1 MLDKDV
7 FKNPPSEFRGVPFW
21 SLNDR
26 LYPVEIK
33 RQIDLLWDAGYGGA
47 FFHAR
52 EGLATPFLGR
62 EWFDAFEAAIE
73 EAESKGMYI
82 WIYDELWWPSGFA
95 GGMVPAIDPGY
106 RAKAILMIPG
116 ERAYDGSD
124 VIATFKCRVRGG
136 LPIEYE
142 RVKPGE
148 ESGDYVYL
156 TFVRYTASTGE
167 TWFCGFSYVDLLDPN
182 VVKKF
187 IEIAYEPYAYRYSKN
202 FGGVIPGIF
211 TDETNF
217 SASRPPRVRLP
228 AVIPPRGPRFPVVA
242 LPWTDKLPVIFK
254 EKYGYDILDRLPE
267 LFLDIGSYTETRYH
281 FWKLVTSLFV
291 ESFSKQLYEW
301 CEKHNLKFTGHYLA
315 EDTLLSQ
322 ITSIGAAMP
331 HYEYQHTPGIDHLG
345 MQIWRSLLT
354 AKQVASVANQLGK
367 NRVLCEAYG
376 CLGNYPSF
384 ADRKWIGD
392 WLYAMGVNLLNH
404 HLVPYSMR
412 GRRKRDYGLNIHWSQ
427 PWWRYNRVIE
437 DYYARLSY
445 ILSRGYRPTK
455 LLVIHPISG
464 AWSLYSPLN
473 NSKVVELDKVFEKL
487 LRMLLSIHMDF
498 DLGDEILVEKYG
510 RVADGKFYVGMI
522 GYEAVLIP
530 PSPSLSSSI
539 VRLLEEFVESGGLV
553 LAVSPTPYM
562 VDGKPSETIGK
573 LISRAKVLDR
583 IDRNLL
589 EDSLKDLRNVVIEG
603 DPYGDVLSHLRIDG
617 DSYILFIAN
626 SSRVREYDLKIRV
639 DGLYTVEL
647 WDPFTG
653 SIEAYPVE
661 YAEGKTLLKLN
672 LPPIGSAL
680 FVLKPGSTGSI
691 NTMRRCKLVS
701 EIPISG
707 VWSVRRRNLNVL
719 VLDYCRYSVGGAWSD
734 LLPLCRVQEAIAQS
748 GLGSKFKLR
757 FEFQSEVDFID
768 RKAYLVVEKGNE
780 FRIEVNGIPIEDWSA
795 GYWIDSSFLMADIS
809 RLVGR
814 GINTIELEG
823 VVGLEPE
830 LENIYVL
837 GDFGI
842 EVSAKGGS
850 KIIEEPH
857 EVELGDMTRKGYPF
871 YVGELELTRE
881 FELDHVDGCSIH
893 VKFDRLDAAL
903 ALVYLNDTEVAKLI
917 LPPYEVDI
925 TNYVRKGINTIKVV
939 LVGTLRNALGP
950 LHHKLGDPDWVSPES
965 FRDPANWTD
974 EYMLKPFGV
983 YGVKLRVYC

>member
-124 VIATFKCRVRGG
+124 VIATFRCRVRGG

-142 RVKPGE
+142 RVEPGE

-211 TDETNF
+211 TDEPNF

-267 LFLDIGSYTETRYH
+267 LFLDIGNYTETRYH

-455 LLVIHPISG
+455 LLVIHPIGG

-473 NSKVVELDKVFEKL
+473 SSKVVELDKVFERL

-498 DLGDEILVEKYG
+498 DLGDEILIEKYG
-510 RVADGKFYVGMI
+510 RVADGRFYVGMV

-562 VDGKPSETIGK
+562 VDGKPSEAIGK

-617 DSYILFIAN
+617 DSHILFIAN

-661 YAEGKTLLKLN
+661 YVEGKTLFKLN

-701 EIPISG
+701 EIPIGG

-734 LLPLCRVQEAIAQS
+734 LMPLCRVQEAIAQS

-917 LPPYEVDI
+917 LPPYEVDV
-925 TNYVRKGINTIKVV
+925 TNYVRKGVNTVKVV

-983 YGVKLRVYC
+983 YGVKLRIYC